1 LSQTGISF
9 DQGEEVNILDPRT
22 GQIDLFNLE
31 DQVDFEVAEFN
42 KKVYTHA
49 FNRAVADA
57 VAREC
62 APTERGKT
70 LLFAARDDHADILVQ
85 QLHTA
90 LTEEYG
96 PQPHDLVEKITGSV
110 DKPLDR
116 IKAFKNDPRP
126 KYVVT
131 VDLLTTGIDVPA
143 ITNLVFVRR
152 VNSRILYDQ
161 MIGRATRR
169 CDEIGKD
176 YFRIFDAVDIYA
188 NLQDVTDMRP
198 VVVDP
203 SLSFATLVGDL
214 QGAVTDEDRTFVR
227 DQIVVKLRQRIKYI
241 APERR
246 DTLETVLGPL
256 TALVDRLKAAPA
268 ADTLALFQEHPLL
281 ASILD
286 AANPARNR
294 DGVYIS
300 DHPDELV
307 SVEDDF
313 GGRASPADY
322 IESFETFVRANMN
335 AAPALIAAT
344 QKPRE
349 LTRQELKSL
358 AVLLDENGFSEASL
372 RQAYGRVRNA
382 DIAAHI
388 IGFVR
393 QAAIGDPLVPYAT
406 RVENGVLRIIAS
418 RDWTAAQRQ
427 WLIRIGRV
435 LKEQPVG
442 DPEILADPL
451 FAQAGGFERVDREF
465 DHGLGDVLKDLNTAI
480 WDSHVA

>member
-1 LSQTGISF
+1 
-9 DQGEEVNILDPRT
+9 
-22 GQIDLFNLE
+22 
-31 DQVDFEVAEFN
+31 
-42 KKVYTHA
+42 
-49 FNRAVADA
+49 

-62 APTERGKT
+62 PPTERGKT
-70 LLFAARDDHADILVQ
+70 LLFAARDDHADILVEE
-85 QLHTA
+85 LGAA
-90 LTEEYG
+90 LKEEYG
-96 PQPHDLVEKITGSV
+96 PQPHDLVEKITGSI

-203 SLSFATLVGDL
+203 PLSFATLVSDL
-214 QGAVTDEDRTFVR
+214 QRAVTEDDRAFVR
-227 DQIVVKLRQRIKYI
+227 DQIVVKLRQRVKYI
-241 APERR
+241 DPARR

-256 TALVDRLKAAPA
+256 TALVDRLKIAPA
-268 ADTLALFQEHPLL
+268 AETLALFQQHPLL

-286 AANPARNR
+286 AANPARVR

-300 DHPDELV
+300 EHPDELV

-313 GGRASPADY
+313 AGRASPADY

-349 LTRQELKSL
+349 LTQL
-358 AVLLDENGFSEASL
+358 AQLEVGF
-372 RQAYGRVRNA
+372 RYFR
-382 DIAAHI
+382 
-388 IGFVR
+388 GFC
-393 QAAIGDPLVPYAT
+393 
-406 RVENGVLRIIAS
+406 
-418 RDWTAAQRQ
+418 TA
-427 WLIRIGRV
+427 
-435 LKEQPVG
+435 
-442 DPEILADPL
+442 
-451 FAQAGGFERVDREF
+451 
-465 DHGLGDVLKDLNTAI
+465 
-480 WDSHVA
+480 